1 MSNKKLNPRKVPRT
15 QADVEKAYR
24 RGEVDG
30 TRAAMTILLYV
41 LKDKFNASDEDVMEL
56 SNAFRSTT
64 ESVAKGYVSEADLR
78 RVVRDEY
85 DWSFEIK

>member
-1 MSNKKLNPRKVPRT
+1 MTKINPRKIPRT

-41 LKDKFNASDEDVMEL
+41 LKDKFGSSDEDILQLTE
-56 SNAFRSTT
+56 AFRSAT
-64 ESVAKGYVSEADLR
+64 ESIAGGYVSVADLR
-78 RVVRDEY
+78 RVVKDEY
-85 DWSFEIK
+85 DWGFEIK